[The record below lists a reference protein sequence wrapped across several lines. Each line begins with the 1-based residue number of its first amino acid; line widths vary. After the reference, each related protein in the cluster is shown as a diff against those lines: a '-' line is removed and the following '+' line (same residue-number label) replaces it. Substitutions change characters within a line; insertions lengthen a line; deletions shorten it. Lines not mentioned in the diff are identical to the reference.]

1 MNCAP
6 KLWRSA
12 VHAPAYLT
20 NSPEL
25 RLLLNR
31 ATYMCGVRVIRAL
44 LSSGFSEM
52 AVSFITFTFTE
63 P

>member
-1 MNCAP
+1 M
-6 KLWRSA
+6 
-12 VHAPAYLT
+12 
-20 NSPEL
+20 

-44 LSSGFSEM
+44 SSSGLPKDASPDNSPYLF
-52 AVSFITFTFTE
+52 AE